1 MIVINSL
8 WVGDSLST
16 MEKLAIS
23 SHLKQGHEYH
33 LWVYDDLEVPE
44 GTVLRY
50 AGDILGEE
58 SVFCYSGDKEDGGG
72 SVSAFSNLFRY
83 KLLKEQGGWWC
94 DTDVVA
100 LKPFDWQKP
109 FLFASEK
116 TDEGIIPTTCVI
128 KVLPAS
134 LVMSLCYG
142 KALQADRETVMWG
155 EIGPRLLGESI
166 ATCKLGRQV
175 AASDVFCPV
184 NWWDINKFFEPT
196 EIPEESWA
204 VHLWHEMWRRGDHDK
219 DGTYW
224 SGSLY
229 EQLKETYISHDIL
242 QQTQLRSFL

>member
-1 MIVINSL
+1 MTIINSL
-8 WVGDSLST
+8 WIGDSLST
-16 MEKLAIS
+16 MEKLSIS

-100 LKPFDWQKP
+100 LKPFD
-109 FLFASEK
+109 FDDRFVFASENLE
-116 TDEGIIPTTCVI
+116 EGGLFPTTCVI
-128 KVLPAS
+128 KVPQAS
-134 LVMSLCYG
+134 LVMNLCHG
-142 KALQADRETVMWG
+142 KALQANRETVKWG
-155 EIGPRLLGESI
+155 TIGPKLLAESVR
-166 ATCKLGRQV
+166 ACGLEEHVLSPNT
-175 AASDVFCPV
+175 FCPT
-184 NWWDINKFFEPT
+184 NWWDVNKFFGPLDV
-196 EIPEESWA
+196 PEESYA

-224 SGSLY
+224 SDCLY
-229 EQLKETYISHDIL
+229 EHLKEEYLGRQHKPMML
-242 QQTQLRSFL
+242 